1 MKCPV
6 CRNPDVEEYK
16 MRDGIM
22 RGARV
27 SCVGYHCHNC
37 GRIGSA
43 LVDTISDKGV
53 SKGLEAAAVRFV
65 TI

>member
-1 MKCPV
+1 MTCPV

-16 MRDGIM
+16 MYDGVM
-22 RGARV
+22 KGARV

-37 GRIGSA
+37 KRIGSA

-53 SKGLEAAAVRFV
+53 SKGFELALARFV
-65 TI
+65 KV